1 MAYILL
7 NGQVAI
13 SSSEEKHGLKPLLTG
28 LAALLLTGCTGMF
41 PPPSG
46 VYQIPLSEVPAIG
59 AGTVRPVGIED
70 GHIKVKAQFVGR
82 GPVGTNKYAADV
94 GEWSRFFA
102 ERLRDE
108 YSRRGVDVST
118 GPEITV
124 EMKQY
129 EWAKERFSLI
139 RTRTRSRIVADVRV
153 GNRKWTFDTSTEYD
167 QDGKVNLSSTYS
179 LIREII
185 GSEEISAVI
194 RGEEDR

>member
-7 NGQVAI
+7 IRQVAM
-13 SSSEEKHGLKPLLTG
+13 SSSEEKHGMKPLLIG

-41 PPPSG
+41 PPPAF
-46 VYQIPLSEVPAIG
+46 VYRIPLSEVPAIG

-70 GHIKVKAQFVGR
+70 GRIKVKAKFVGR
-82 GPVGTNKYAADV
+82 GPIGTNKYAADV

-108 YSRRGVDVST
+108 YSRRGVDVSS

-129 EWAKERFSLI
+129 EWAKERFSFI
-139 RTRTRSRIVADVRV
+139 RTRTRSRIVAVVRV
-153 GNRKWTFDTSTEYD
+153 GNRKWIFDTSTEYD
-167 QDGKVNLSSTYS
+167 QDGKVKLSSTYG
-179 LIREII
+179 LIREIL

-194 RGEEDR
+194 RGDENR